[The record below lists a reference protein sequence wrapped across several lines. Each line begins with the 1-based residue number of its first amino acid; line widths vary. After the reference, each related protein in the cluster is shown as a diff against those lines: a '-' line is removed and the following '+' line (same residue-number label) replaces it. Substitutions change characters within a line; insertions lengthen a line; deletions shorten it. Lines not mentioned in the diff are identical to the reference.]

1 MSQSAE
7 FWVVITGQ
15 LSKRLQNLE
24 RTVSEIRRDLC
35 ELRATVDALRRQGS
49 GSRS

>member
-1 MSQSAE
+1 MSHTAE

-24 RTVSEIRRDLC
+24 RTVSEIRGDLC
-35 ELRATVDALRRQGS
+35 ELRASVDMLRRQGS